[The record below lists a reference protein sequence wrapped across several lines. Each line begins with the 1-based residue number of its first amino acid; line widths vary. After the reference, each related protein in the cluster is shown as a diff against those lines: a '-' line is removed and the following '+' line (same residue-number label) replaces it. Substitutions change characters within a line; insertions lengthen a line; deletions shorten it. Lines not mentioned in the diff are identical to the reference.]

1 MLLRI
6 GAHLGIWTFATAA
19 GIVEDHSLS
28 WGAAGLTD
36 ELAVAYKNA
45 LPPALFEA
53 VAAAAPLIQHEST
66 ESLKFGKHTT
76 WWLPLRAAGTVG
88 TRLPQAHSAI
98 EAAIHALYELD
109 FGSSP
114 TLIVG
119 AEWWLQERAPE
130 ENIGYHYDKDEAYAS
145 EHMTMRFPEVSTV
158 TYLGDGGAPT
168 LVFNQTTPD
177 GNKEVPPLPNE
188 ALLVYPQPNKHFAFR
203 GNLQHGV
210 SGDLQLSPSGSGGS
224 ADDSGKRRTL
234 LINWWRSAPMP
245 PNCVPFPTERWEKLK
260 LRLDAGAMASL
271 RFGKGMGGG
280 LSMKSVPQT
289 TPFEPLSIDRAASR
303 WTYVEVAPTDQLYFS
318 FPQAA
323 EMRTGN
329 WLVRWARGEAVGPI
343 ARMDLYHTRS
353 LNAMFNDPRPKLIL
367 LLPSR
372 AWREKP
378 PPGRVTHW
386 AESLPKWLHAL
397 HEARGASFKF
407 VLSEPR
413 ETANFMKQFGL
424 TMADVPTA
432 VIHDTSKGG
441 VGGPKY
447 VLREKLRK
455 ASIWRF
461 VDDFL
466 AERLKK
472 EEL

>member
-1 MLLRI
+1 
-6 GAHLGIWTFATAA
+6 
-19 GIVEDHSLS
+19 
-28 WGAAGLTD
+28 
-36 ELAVAYKNA
+36 
-45 LPPALFEA
+45 
-53 VAAAAPLIQHEST
+53 
-66 ESLKFGKHTT
+66 
-76 WWLPLRAAGTVG
+76 
-88 TRLPQAHSAI
+88 
-98 EAAIHALYELD
+98 
-109 FGSSP
+109 
-114 TLIVG
+114 
-119 AEWWLQERAPE
+119 
-130 ENIGYHYDKDEAYAS
+130 
-145 EHMTMRFPEVSTV
+145 
-158 TYLGDGGAPT
+158 
-168 LVFNQTTPD
+168 
-177 GNKEVPPLPNE
+177 
-188 ALLVYPQPNKHFAFR
+188 
-203 GNLQHGV
+203 
-210 SGDLQLSPSGSGGS
+210 
-224 ADDSGKRRTL
+224 
-234 LINWWRSAPMP
+234 
-245 PNCVPFPTERWEKLK
+245 
-260 LRLDAGAMASL
+260 
-271 RFGKGMGGG
+271 
-280 LSMKSVPQT
+280 MKSVPQT

-397 HEARGASFKF
+397 HEAHGASFKF